1 MGLSELQNF
10 DYLVIAM
17 LLSSIY
23 VGWRNGLIV
32 SLIAFFAWFGSAIIV
47 FDSYESLF
55 NIITPYIHSKFI
67 SGFIA
72 SIGFYIILVIAFSML
87 GSKISKITDKFGG
100 SATDKVTGAVFG
112 GFCGALIVC
121 SVFWCCYMTLFTL
134 NDQKF
139 PDWFAKAKSYKAL
152 KIGSDSIVSIAFSEE
167 ERKKLLNLIQYKS
180 NKLED
185 EVKTNLENKKKE
197 YSMSTSE
204 NEDSA
209 EEVYE

>member
-32 SLIAFFAWFGSAIIV
+32 SLIAFFAWIGSAIIV

-72 SIGFYIILVIAFSML
+72 SIGFYIILVIALTPVMALVGVTPSMIEPQNQRRI
-87 GSKISKITDKFGG
+87 KYYNM
-100 SATDKVTGAVFG
+100 V
-112 GFCGALIVC
+112 
-121 SVFWCCYMTLFTL
+121 
-134 NDQKF
+134 
-139 PDWFAKAKSYKAL
+139 
-152 KIGSDSIVSIAFSEE
+152 
-167 ERKKLLNLIQYKS
+167 
-180 NKLED
+180 
-185 EVKTNLENKKKE
+185 
-197 YSMSTSE
+197 
-204 NEDSA
+204 
-209 EEVYE
+209 